1 MILTGKK
8 YFYLRKI
15 KNGGPIF
22 SKKSKEQQQLAA
34 EEEREVTTRDFSVY
48 GRPLEMVTSFR
59 YLEWVILVADNDWT
73 EVVKNLAR
81 ARKVWSRMLYILSR
95 ERAAQGVSRFFFKAV
110 VQAVLLFGAD
120 TWVVN
125 PACARTWWGFRPRW

>member
-59 YLEWVILVADNDWT
+59 YLGRVILEADNNWLT
-73 EVVKNLAR
+73 VARNLSWERAVWRRMAR
-81 ARKVWSRMLYILSR
+81 ILSR
-95 ERAAQGVSRFFFKAV
+95 EGAASRVSGLFFKALVQV
-110 VQAVLLFGAD
+110 VLIFG
-120 TWVVN
+120 
-125 PACARTWWGFRPRW
+125 